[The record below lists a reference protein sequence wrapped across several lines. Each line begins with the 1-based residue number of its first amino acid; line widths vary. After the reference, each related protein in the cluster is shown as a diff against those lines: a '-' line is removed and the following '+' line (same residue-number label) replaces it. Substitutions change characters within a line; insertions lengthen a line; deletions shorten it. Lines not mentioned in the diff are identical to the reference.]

1 MELAS
6 HAMAAHAREGANHR
20 PTRKKRPYVE
30 RVNHGGNF
38 CGHQTDSPRLDLTRP
53 ETSKRRPGILIELQE
68 RIRRYYASPNVLPS
82 LRNAHKSK
90 QGRQQRSERREACL
104 LLQAAILEH
113 TDLVSLR
120 CGVPTPSGF
129 ISLTLPYLVKLTG
142 LHPRRAERAMADLK
156 TAKMITVSQPRQLKE
171 DGTWRGLAAVK
182 AVNKLLF
189 TAFGLAKRLQ
199 HEQARAVERLAKKV
213 KKTGGTLTTW
223 ARNAL
228 VIGGSKALGKF
239 RATAEADRSARRT
252 SVDPVELERVRQQ
265 LLVALLQAHPG
276 RPRQELYEEAD
287 RIIAEKTRQYRS

>member
-6 HAMAAHAREGANHR
+6 HAMTVRTQKGANHR
-20 PTRKKRPYVE
+20 PAKTKRPYVD

-38 CGHQTDSPRLDLTRP
+38 CGHQTDSPRLDLIRP

-68 RIRRYYASPNVLPS
+68 RMRRYYASPNVLPS

-104 LLQAAILEH
+104 VLQAAILEH

-129 ISLTLPYLVKLTG
+129 ISLTLPYLVQLTG

-156 TAKMITVSQPRQLKE
+156 TANLITVSQPRQLKE

-189 TAFGLAKRLQ
+189 TVFGLAKRLK
-199 HEQARAVERLAKKV
+199 HEQDRAVDRLAKKV
-213 KKTGGTLTTW
+213 KKAGGTLTNW

-239 RATAEADRSARRT
+239 RTAAEANRAS
-252 SVDPVELERVRQQ
+252 SVPQVDPVALQRVRME
-265 LLVALLQAHPG
+265 LLTALMQAKPG
-276 RPRQELYEEAD
+276 RPAQEYYDEAD
-287 RIIAEKTRQYRS
+287 RIIAEKTRQYR

>member
-1 MELAS
+1 MELAT
-6 HAMAAHAREGANHR
+6 HAMTEGTQEGASRR
-20 PTRKKRPYVE
+20 PARKKRPYVD

-38 CGHQTDSPRLDLTRP
+38 CGHQTDSPRLDLIRP
-53 ETSKRRPGILIELQE
+53 ESSKRRPGILIELQE
-68 RIRRYYASPNVLPS
+68 RMRRYYASPNVLPS

-104 LLQAAILEH
+104 VMQAAILEH

-129 ISLTLPYLVKLTG
+129 MSLTLPYLVKLTG

-156 TAKMITVSQPRQLKE
+156 TANLITVSQPRQLKE
-171 DGTWRGLAAVK
+171 DGSWRGLAAVK

-189 TAFGLAKRLQ
+189 TVFGLAKRLT
-199 HEQARAVERLAKKV
+199 HEQERAADRLAKKV
-213 KKTGGTLTTW
+213 KKAGGTLTTW

-228 VIGGSKALGKF
+228 VIGGGKALGKF
-239 RATAEADRSARRT
+239 RVTAAADRGARRP

-265 LLVALLQAHPG
+265 LLLGLLQAHPG
-276 RPRQELYEEAD
+276 RPRQEIYDEAD
-287 RIIAEKTRQYRS
+287 RIIAEKTRQYSY

>member
-6 HAMAAHAREGANHR
+6 HAMAARTREGADHR

-38 CGHQTDSPRLDLTRP
+38 CGHQTDSPRLDLIRP

-68 RIRRYYASPNVLPS
+68 RIQRYYASPNVLPS

-104 LLQAAILEH
+104 VLQAAILEH

-129 ISLTLPYLVKLTG
+129 ISLTLPYLVQLTG

-156 TAKMITVSQPRQLKE
+156 TANLITVSQPRQLKE
-171 DGTWRGLAAVK
+171 DGSWRGLAAVK

-189 TAFGLAKRLQ
+189 TVFGLAKRLK
-199 HEQARAVERLAKKV
+199 HEQDRAADRLAKKV
-213 KKTGGTLTTW
+213 KKAGGTLTAW

-228 VIGGSKALGKF
+228 VIGGGKTLGKF
-239 RATAEADRSARRT
+239 RATADADRGARRT

-265 LLVALLQAHPG
+265 LLMALLEAHPG
-276 RPRQELYEEAD
+276 RPRQEIYDEAD
-287 RIIAEKTRQYRS
+287 RIIAEKTRQYGY

>member
-6 HAMAAHAREGANHR
+6 HVMGALTREGANHHPKR
-20 PTRKKRPYVE
+20 AKRPYVE

-53 ETSKRRPGILIELQE
+53 ESSKRRPGILIELQE

-239 RATAEADRSARRT
+239 RATAEADRGARRT

>member
-1 MELAS
+1 MELAT
-6 HAMAAHAREGANHR
+6 HAMDARTQSGAGHPN
-20 PTRKKRPYVE
+20 TRKKRPYVE

-38 CGHQTDSPRLDLTRP
+38 CGHQPDQPRLDLIRP

-104 LLQAAILEH
+104 ALQSAILEH

-156 TAKMITVSQPRQLKE
+156 KANLITVSQPRQLKE

-189 TAFGLAKRLQ
+189 TVFGLAKRLK
-199 HEQARAVERLAKKV
+199 HEQDRATERLAKKV
-213 KKTGGTLTTW
+213 KKVGGTLTTW

-228 VIGGSKALGKF
+228 VINGNKSLGKF
-239 RATAEADRSARRT
+239 RAAAEADRGARRPT
-252 SVDPVELERVRQQ
+252 IDPVELQRARIELQTAM
-265 LLVALLQAHPG
+265 LLADPG
-276 RPRQELYEEAD
+276 RTRQEIYDEVE
-287 RIIAEKTRQYRS
+287 RIIAEKTRQYS